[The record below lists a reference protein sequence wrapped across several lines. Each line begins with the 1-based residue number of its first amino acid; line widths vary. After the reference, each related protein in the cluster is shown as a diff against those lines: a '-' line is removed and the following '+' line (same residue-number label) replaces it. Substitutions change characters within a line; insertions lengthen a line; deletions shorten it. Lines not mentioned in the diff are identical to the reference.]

1 MKKTQFAHAALA
13 ATLLIAGQAAP
24 GLALTEIYQNGDT
37 AVSLGGRLQLMG
49 FAEQLQSDPHR
60 ASGRL
65 YLFQKQSRLEV
76 GVRQGLY
83 DFYSQLALGGEDV
96 FTNNVNLT
104 LLDMFAFGPLVGET
118 NWRLGQFRVPYGRE
132 LMSNGG
138 RLAFLDRSLTAPYFQ
153 VGRDVGAAIDTKLG
167 AATVVAGL
175 FTGGGRDVPQR
186 YLPEVV
192 GIPLLAARVSV
203 GDVDEDAYNLG
214 QHDYIGTERT
224 RMGAAWSGMF
234 TRDSLVGHS
243 TVLNVKNAFEKSLLL
258 NAGYN
263 PYIGQK
269 DPTTGKVVQ
278 GQYWQTGL
286 DYAVKTPFAGGT
298 LAGEAELNYAGFGN
312 QFGNLNVLGGR
323 LQGALQKDAYEVALR
338 YAVLAPDANFAVT
351 NTTAGP
357 NLGKTTRLFPDG
369 MPIQE
374 LTPAFT
380 YFLNG
385 ERLKLMIDMPILFN
399 APIVTESGI
408 GNYNLVNQPDATSYL
423 NAPANTLAR
432 QLVFQLRG
440 GVQYSF

>member
-1 MKKTQFAHAALA
+1 MKSNLFASAALA
-13 ATLLIAGQAAP
+13 ATVLVAAQAAP
-24 GLALTEIYQNGDT
+24 ASALTEVFQNGDT

-49 FAEQLQSDPHR
+49 FAEQLQADPHR

-65 YLFQKQSRLEV
+65 YLFQKQSRLELAA
-76 GVRQGLY
+76 RQGLY
-83 DFYSQLALGGEDV
+83 GFYSQLALGGEDV
-96 FTNNVNLT
+96 YTNNVNLT
-104 LLDMFAFGPLVGET
+104 LLDMYAAGPLLGET
-118 NWRLGQFRVPYGRE
+118 NFRLGQFRVPYGRE

-153 VGRDVGAAIDTKLG
+153 VGRDVGAAIDTRVGPASL
-167 AATVVAGL
+167 VAGL

-192 GIPLLAARVSV
+192 GIPLLAARLSV
-203 GDVDEDAYNLG
+203 GDADEDVYNLG
-214 QHDYIGTERT
+214 QHDRLGTEET
-224 RMGAAWSGMF
+224 RVSAAWSGMF

-243 TVLNVKNAFEKSLLL
+243 TVLNVKNGFEKSLLL

-269 DPTTGKVVQ
+269 DANGHAVQ

-286 DYAVKTPFAGGT
+286 DGVVKTPLLGGT
-298 LAGEAELNYAGFGN
+298 LSGEAELNYAGFGN
-312 QFGNLNVLGGR
+312 QFGALNVLGGR
-323 LQGALQKDAYEVALR
+323 LQAALQKDACEVALR

-357 NLGKTTRLFPDG
+357 NMGKTTRLFPDG
-369 MPIQE
+369 TPIQE

-380 YFLNG
+380 YFING
-385 ERLKLMIDMPILFN
+385 ERFKLMVDMPILFN

-408 GNYNLVNQPDATSYL
+408 GNYNLVNQPDATSYM
-423 NAPANTLAR
+423 NTPTSTLGR

-440 GVQYSF
+440 GVQYAF